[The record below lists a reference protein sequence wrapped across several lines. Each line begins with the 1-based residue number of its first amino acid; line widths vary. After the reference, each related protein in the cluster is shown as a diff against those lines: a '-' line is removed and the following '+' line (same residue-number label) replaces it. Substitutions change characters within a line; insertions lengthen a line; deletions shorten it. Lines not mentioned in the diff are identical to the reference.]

1 MYIYIFVPSRTL
13 GYGIL
18 NVEMCLSPLRFQGM
32 AYAGDSC
39 PHAVVWYGVMS
50 EISGMLE
57 ILVFQGSE
65 CGIEG

>member
-1 MYIYIFVPSRTL
+1 MYSMRALDMVFGDI
-13 GYGIL
+13 GD
-18 NVEMCLSPLRFQGM
+18 
-32 AYAGDSC
+32 AGDSC

>member
-1 MYIYIFVPSRTL
+1 MR
-13 GYGIL
+13 G
-18 NVEMCLSPLRFQGM
+18 MLRYVYMSSLRALDMVFGDIGD
-32 AYAGDSC
+32 AGDSC